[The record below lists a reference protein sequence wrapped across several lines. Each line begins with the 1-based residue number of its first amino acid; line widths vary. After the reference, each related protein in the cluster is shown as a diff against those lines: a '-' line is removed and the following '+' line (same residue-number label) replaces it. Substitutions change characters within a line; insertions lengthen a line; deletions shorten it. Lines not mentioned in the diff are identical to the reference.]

1 MYDIASALRRRAAAE
16 RLQGLQR
23 AERAAHRAAEA
34 TAASDDDQT
43 VGEAAALVEPRA
55 ASSPAATI
63 ADLLRGGRSPLFY
76 ERHR

>member
-34 TAASDDDQT
+34 AVAADDDQT
-43 VGEAAALVEPRA
+43 AGEAGMVEPR
-55 ASSPAATI
+55 SSTSPAATI